1 MSEPEPQAT
10 PDPTSATAP
19 PAGGGEVEGPRPQA
33 AARVRPVD
41 LRDYV
46 EFSTQRAHRVRVHAT
61 EHLALDLWCLEP
73 RQTTPALHLREDVT
87 YTIIGGRSWFV
98 TEEGE
103 VGLDPMGS
111 MLVPA
116 GVVHGFENRSADPL
130 IVVASQAPPGDDVA
144 DAPVSDAAAAITP
157 EPPPGLLRRVT
168 ESLLGPR
175 RRD

>member
-1 MSEPEPQAT
+1 MSEPNPHPT
-10 PDPTSATAP
+10 PDESPSAAP
-19 PAGGGEVEGPRPQA
+19 PSGASSPSASTQ
-33 AARVRPVD
+33 VRPVD

-46 EFSTQRAHRVRVHAT
+46 DFSTEGARRIRVHAT
-61 EHLALDLWCLEP
+61 AHLALDLWCLEP
-73 RQTTPALHLREDVT
+73 RQATPALHLDDDVT

-111 MLVPA
+111 MLVPG

-130 IVVASQAPPGDDVA
+130 IVVATQAPPGA
-144 DAPVSDAAAAITP
+144 QPEDAPVSDEGAAVTP

-168 ESLLGPR
+168 EGLLGPR
-175 RRD
+175 ARG

>member
-1 MSEPEPQAT
+1 MSEPETGAD
-10 PDPTSATAP
+10 PDPTSDTAAP
-19 PAGGGEVEGPRPQA
+19 GGAGSPADRTPQQA
-33 AARVRPVD
+33 DQVRPVD

-46 EFSTQRAHRVRVHAT
+46 EFSTERAQRVRVHAT

-73 RQTTPALHLREDVT
+73 RQATPALHLRQDVT

-116 GVVHGFENRSADPL
+116 GVAHGFENRSADPL
-130 IVVASQAPPGDDVA
+130 IVVASQAPPGTDVA
-144 DAPVSDAAAAITP
+144 EAPVSEEAAAVVP